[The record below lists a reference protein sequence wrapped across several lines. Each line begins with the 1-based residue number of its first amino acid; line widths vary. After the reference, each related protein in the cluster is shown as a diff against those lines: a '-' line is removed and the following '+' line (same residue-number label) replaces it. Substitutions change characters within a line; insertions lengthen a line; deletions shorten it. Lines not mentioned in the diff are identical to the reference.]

1 MTAVEM
7 EATRGVFTTTDRLP
21 TDCPP
26 SLAPVAPLLA
36 PRPSPPFVEVP
47 GLANLRD
54 VGGYAAGA
62 KGVIRRGLLFRSAQL
77 EKVQQG
83 GGSGGGCGDACLAA
97 LHRLHLTQV
106 FDLRSLRESS
116 PAGSPESAGSEDDA
130 SWLLAGAKR
139 VFAPVF
145 LEEDYSPETIAVR
158 FKDYSDGVEVRSTTN
173 HQPSDKRVTT

>member
-1 MTAVEM
+1 MAAVEM
-7 EATRGVFTTTDRLP
+7 EATMAVPTTTDRLP

-36 PRPSPPFVEVP
+36 PRPSLPFVEVP

-62 KGVIRRGLLFRSAQL
+62 RGVIRRGVLFRSAQL

-83 GGSGGGCGDACLAA
+83 GGGCGDACLAA
-97 LHRLHLTQV
+97 LHRLHLTHV

-116 PAGSPESAGSEDDA
+116 PAGSEDDA
-130 SWLLAGAKR
+130 NWLLAGAKR

-158 FKDYSDGVEVRSTTN
+158 FKDYSDGVEVRSTAN